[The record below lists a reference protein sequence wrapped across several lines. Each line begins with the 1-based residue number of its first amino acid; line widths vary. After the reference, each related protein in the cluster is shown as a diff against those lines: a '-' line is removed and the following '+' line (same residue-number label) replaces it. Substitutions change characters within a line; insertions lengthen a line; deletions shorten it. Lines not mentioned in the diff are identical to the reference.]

1 MRCRTRLNLTSSM
14 NGFSQPY
21 TLHERP
27 QVPEDP
33 RRGVAPPWIPQGGR
47 PDRASRRPPGAAA
60 ARSRAVR
67 RRRPAGA
74 SRQALGAL
82 GAIRCSSAGS
92 AAGASRIR
100 TTRTR
105 VNVSSDRLPRPP
117 PARPRSTRRRLELSS
132 PVDSL
137 SLRPGPSRRRALSAA
152 RRATRPGV
160 ARPRPPLA
168 QPLSLLAPLAPGRR
182 PPLLCAQLFYRHA
195 GLPYDARWREFALA
209 RDREVRASARGG
221 GSGGRRLLHATCI
234 GRRSA
239 DPSGADL
246 PRVGGLP
253 RCPPPCLP
261 HDSPRDRLPRDSP
274 RDRRPGRPRR
284 RWQRASARP
293 AACRRPG
300 SRTRFCTTTRA
311 AGASLPRPKPKPLSH
326 TATSPVSLRGT
337 IG

>member
-1 MRCRTRLNLTSSM
+1 MPARQADRRGARARQGRGIRGSDGPVKLVLPPPHLPPYKVDTPRPSPRTNRTR
-14 NGFSQPY
+14 
-21 TLHERP
+21 RVP
-27 QVPEDP
+27 QVD
-33 RRGVAPPWIPQGGR
+33 
-47 PDRASRRPPGAAA
+47 SR
-60 ARSRAVR
+60 
-67 RRRPAGA
+67 
-74 SRQALGAL
+74 
-82 GAIRCSSAGS
+82 
-92 AAGASRIR
+92 
-100 TTRTR
+100 
-105 VNVSSDRLPRPP
+105 
-117 PARPRSTRRRLELSS
+117 
-132 PVDSL
+132 
-137 SLRPGPSRRRALSAA
+137 SLRPGPARRRALSAA